1 MFGQGEA
8 GYGKL
13 LGKAKMVNHMIT
25 MQICVPSP
33 LIRVS
38 RDYSFSSS
46 WYREGDTVTNGNF
59 PYKCKFL
66 L

>member
-1 MFGQGEA
+1 MLGQGEA

-13 LGKAKMVNHMIT
+13 LGKAKMINSMII
-25 MQICVPSP
+25 MQIYVTSP

-59 PYKCKFL
+59 HYKCKFL